1 MCLEMAASV
10 SSGSGGESLKANCLQ
25 DRLSP
30 GSQCT
35 FALFLVATALF
46 PWVFL
51 ASKDSSQGIRATLIS
66 HYLDYIYK
74 GSVSKS
80 GERVADLWEN
90 NINSTGS

>member
-1 MCLEMAASV
+1 MHVCLV
-10 SSGSGGESLKANCLQ
+10 SGCYGTL
-25 DRLSP
+25 
-30 GSQCT
+30 
-35 FALFLVATALF
+35 

>member
-1 MCLEMAASV
+1 MHVCLV
-10 SSGSGGESLKANCLQ
+10 SGCYGTL
-25 DRLSP
+25 
-30 GSQCT
+30 
-35 FALFLVATALF
+35 

-80 GERVADLWEN
+80 GEGGRPLGEQYQLYRILESSPVTVWSSCMLR
-90 NINSTGS
+90 SVGSMER